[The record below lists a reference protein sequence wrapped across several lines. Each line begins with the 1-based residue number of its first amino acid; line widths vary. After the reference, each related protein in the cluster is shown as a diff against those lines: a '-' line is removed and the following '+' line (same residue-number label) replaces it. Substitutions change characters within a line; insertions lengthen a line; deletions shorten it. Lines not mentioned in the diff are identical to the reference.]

1 MKPHNVDSYFIEGY
15 THEYDLHPKRPGGGV
30 SLFIADSLTYTRRN
44 DIYFN
49 SVFNSITIDIDKCEL
64 DAMRNVSVIIVYR
77 PPNTDSSLF
86 INELERILTML
97 KSENRDIFLIGD
109 FNYDTF
115 KSMLYQSKNIEAENS
130 TNILSEFNLYTSQ
143 PELNRHLLLY

>member
-1 MKPHNVDSYFIEGY
+1 MNTIS
-15 THEYDLHPKRPGGGV
+15 
-30 SLFIADSLTYTRRN
+30 SRN

-49 SVFNSITIDIDKCEL
+49 SVFNCITIDIDKCEL
-64 DAMRNVSVIIVYR
+64 DAMRKVSVIIEYR

-86 INELERILTML
+86 INKLERILTML

-115 KSMLYQSKNIEAENS
+115 KSRLYQLKNIEAENYSPNS
-130 TNILSEFNLYTSQ
+130 TYINLYTSQ
-143 PELNRHLLLY
+143 PELNHHLLIY